1 MGSGFRTDAPTIRS
15 LSGVL
20 RGRADRLHIAAAT
33 ARRIDGLRE
42 AEVAAGLAFVR
53 NVWDQALRT
62 LGDGLTLTSD
72 KIDQAVT
79 VYERADETLGNATA
93 TTTRRGPTADF

>member
-20 RGRADRLHIAAAT
+20 RGRADRLHVAAAT

-42 AEVAAGLAFVR
+42 AEVAAGLVFVR
-53 NVWDQALRT
+53 DVWGQALQT
-62 LGDGLTLTSD
+62 LGDGLALTSD
-72 KIDQAVT
+72 KIDYSWT
-79 VYERADETLGNATA
+79 VYERADRTIGTA
-93 TTTRRGPTADF
+93 MTTTTRSGPQADF